1 MRDGFCALCFCL
13 WLTSPAK
20 EQSTDERSRQD
31 NERKGQDGP
40 QGGKPHE
47 EATDGSSDQTVIQ
60 PALPFLHQPAWLHLL
75 QREDGLTLV
84 FHLPCQ
90 ATEPGD
96 GLFWSIPGF
105 SFSTPQHPLR
115 ICGKDL
121 GFSSF
126 SGTPTL
132 DLLERGVLIGQNQNS
147 EHQRRC
153 RQFLQDRIMVKGA
166 AQRCYALADLRQG
179 GSDLLGG
186 QRRTRL
192 CVW

>member
-1 MRDGFCALCFCL
+1 MRDGFCTLCFCL

-20 EQSTDERSRQD
+20 EQSTDERSHQD

-90 ATEPGD
+90 ATEPED

-115 ICGKDL
+115 IGGKDL
-121 GFSSF
+121 GCSSF

-132 DLLERGVLIGQNQNS
+132 DLLERGVLICQNQNAV
-147 EHQRRC
+147 EQREDLVGTDPIRTNASGDVVFC
-153 RQFLQDRIMVKGA
+153 LQ
-166 AQRCYALADLRQG
+166 
-179 GSDLLGG
+179 
-186 QRRTRL
+186 L
-192 CVW
+192 C